1 MRVPNISL
9 AAYLQEF
16 IQDARLGEE
25 RMSVCPSGAHRPVKQ
40 PEEALCAVAPVPAW
54 PGMVGSSC
62 LSLAHASSSLPELT
76 APWGRQTSPQAAAPG
91 CGKSRCP
98 ELGPRP
104 RARSTSVLCFP
115 ASCPASR
122 VPRWGEGRVENPV
135 PIPLPPGAD
144 LLQER
149 LRAPAG
155 RGPASRRLCLRA
167 PQALPP
173 GGALEAGVCRVFAT
187 PVLPAPR

>member
-16 IQDARLGEE
+16 IQDAGLGAE
-25 RMSVCPSGAHRPVKQ
+25 RMSVCPSGAHRPVKH
-40 PEEALCAVAPVPAW
+40 PEEALCAVAPVPAL

-62 LSLAHASSSLPELT
+62 LSLPCSDGSRRLLSAGGRAHSSVGT
-76 APWGRQTSPQAAAPG
+76 ARESPG
-91 CGKSRCP
+91 HCP

-104 RARSTSVLCFP
+104 RAPEHVGSLFARFLPGV
-115 ASCPASR
+115 SCPML
-122 VPRWGEGRVENPV
+122 GEGRVENLV

-155 RGPASRRLCLRA
+155 RGPAARCLCLRA
-167 PQALPP
+167 PQALQP
-173 GGALEAGVCRVFAT
+173 GGALEASVCRVFAS